1 MAEAPLE
8 RTLREERA
16 FHDERYGASRPLRPD
31 TRQTFRDSITPPFL
45 PGGSPRGVTQLRAY
59 ELLLREGIEGKQ
71 VLDYACGLGKWS
83 VHLAQLGASVSGF
96 DLSGVAIE
104 RAKERAAYNG
114 LEIRFDEANAA
125 ALPYADEEFDVA
137 IGVAALHHVSK
148 YAGTADELRRVMR
161 PGGLVVFTE
170 NYGHNPLLELGR
182 RLSMR
187 ELEGAGDVVLTE
199 AAIHDWAAGFSSVEI
214 EPYSLLLMAKRA
226 FRGRYGLL
234 SALQTLDEELL
245 RLVPA
250 LRRYCGECVIVLRR

>member
-1 MAEAPLE
+1 MAETPTD
-8 RTLREERA
+8 RTLKEERA
-16 FHDERYGASRPLRPD
+16 FHDERYGASGPLRPD

-83 VHLAQLGASVSGF
+83 VHLAQLGARVSGF

-104 RAKERAAYNG
+104 RARERAAYNG
-114 LEIRFDEANAA
+114 LEIRFDEANGA
-125 ALPYADEEFDVA
+125 ALPYSDEEFDVA
-137 IGVAALHHVSK
+137 VGVAALHHVSK
-148 YAGTADELRRVMR
+148 YLGTADELLRVMR

-170 NYGHNPLLELGR
+170 NFGHNPLLELGR

-199 AAIHDWAAGFSSVEI
+199 TAIREWAAGFASVEI

-226 FRGRYGLL
+226 LRGRYELL

-245 RLVPA
+245 RLVPG